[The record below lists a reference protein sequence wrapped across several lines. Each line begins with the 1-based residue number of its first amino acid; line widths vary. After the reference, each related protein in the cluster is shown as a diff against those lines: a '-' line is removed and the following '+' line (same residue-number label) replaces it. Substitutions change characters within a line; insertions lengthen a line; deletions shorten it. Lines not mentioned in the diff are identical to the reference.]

1 MTTPSGRRKRGN
13 PTDRTPPGD
22 SKKSKEAEVCLICEV
37 IICDGD
43 DPDDAVYCEGD
54 CQGWLHRK
62 CVNMTM
68 KLYVAIGQSNDPYFC
83 PHCKFD
89 VYQKE
94 INSLKVTVQ
103 ALQDELAHLKSN
115 EEATDLS
122 ASVERV
128 PVERVPVAS
137 HPVSHQS
144 SINVVAKSDTKSSA
158 GILPAD
164 RKFNIVL
171 FGIKENPP
179 ETSRSDRIKSDMKC
193 CLDVI
198 VKLNSE
204 ISSQSI
210 RDCLRLGKYKQSAS
224 RPRPLLLKLNRS
236 LDVTTILSNRDK
248 APQGIAIKPDL
259 TLQER
264 QRNSLL
270 LGERWKLMQA
280 GTDKKNIKIRSS
292 IIYLNG
298 NKHAQALNNCLQ
310 YYDSTSQ
317 SAPIITSSSAPDR
330 RSSPLIPNIINNPA
344 METEVPSVNSNSA
357 TTESV
362 GTSS

>member
-1 MTTPSGRRKRGN
+1 
-13 PTDRTPPGD
+13 
-22 SKKSKEAEVCLICEV
+22 
-37 IICDGD
+37 
-43 DPDDAVYCEGD
+43 
-54 CQGWLHRK
+54 
-62 CVNMTM
+62 
-68 KLYVAIGQSNDPYFC
+68 
-83 PHCKFD
+83 
-89 VYQKE
+89 
-94 INSLKVTVQ
+94 
-103 ALQDELAHLKSN
+103 
-115 EEATDLS
+115 
-122 ASVERV
+122 
-128 PVERVPVAS
+128 
-137 HPVSHQS
+137 
-144 SINVVAKSDTKSSA
+144 
-158 GILPAD
+158 
-164 RKFNIVL
+164 
-171 FGIKENPP
+171 
-179 ETSRSDRIKSDMKC
+179 MKC

-224 RPRPLLLKLNRS
+224 HPRPLLLKLNRS

-310 YYDSTSQ
+310 YYDSTSP

-330 RSSPLIPNIINNPA
+330 RSSPLIPNIINNSA